1 MLSDQEIRQDL
12 AQLKEIV
19 AAHKAPDAELA
30 VHTEIIDGIELPV
43 FSKVPKNLGEL
54 YALGLQD
61 PALPFLVYMN
71 ERFSFGETIDLS
83 RRLGRILVERYGI
96 GRGERVAI
104 CARNSTEWCIA
115 YMAITQ
121 VGAIVVPMNSWW
133 KGPELEYGLR
143 DSGSRLVIADLTRF
157 HAIKPYI
164 GELGVELIL
173 IKPGTGED
181 ARQYPE
187 FFKLLRSVEPLS
199 QAEIDAFDVQA
210 DQEASIMYTSGSTG
224 EPKGVLSSHRAIIS
238 ALYTW
243 KFVKEINEIL
253 RPELVEKNPPWQPAL
268 LANVPLFHVTG
279 SHAQFLNCFV
289 YLRKFVMMYKW
300 DAEEA
305 LALIEKE
312 RISILHGVPTMT
324 WEVMHSRQFDNT
336 DLSSLRSVQSGGAP
350 RPPEHLSMMTKKF
363 PEKALPGLGYGLT
376 ETNAIGAIISG
387 KFYLSRPNST
397 GRPSPPL
404 TEIKIV
410 DEAGN
415 TLANEQIGEI
425 CIKGPTIMKGYWN
438 KPEATAEV
446 MENGW
451 FHTGDIG
458 KLDELGFLIILDRA
472 KDIVIRGGENI
483 GCAEVEY
490 AIHEHPAVSEA
501 SVYGIPDERLG
512 EIPCATVMLKPDRS
526 LDQSELKRFLEPRLA
541 AFKIPEHVF
550 FQHEQLPRIASG
562 KIAKKSLRQQTI
574 AMLREDDPDDDL
586 DEE

>member
-1 MLSDQEIRQDL
+1 MLTDEEIQQDL
-12 AQLKEIV
+12 LKLKDIV
-19 AAHKAPDAELA
+19 AKHRAPDAELA
-30 VHTEIIDGIELPV
+30 VQTEIIDGVETPV
-43 FSKVPKNLGEL
+43 FAKTPKNLGQL
-54 YALGLQD
+54 YAQGLAE
-61 PALPFLVYMN
+61 PELPFLVYQD
-71 ERFSFGETIDLS
+71 ERYNFGETIDFS
-83 RRLGRILVERYGI
+83 RRLARVLLKKYGI
-96 GRGERVAI
+96 QKGERVAI
-104 CARNSTEWCIA
+104 CARNSTEWCIS
-115 YMAITQ
+115 YMASTLI
-121 VGAIVVPMNSWW
+121 GAIVVPMNSWW

-143 DSGSRLVIADLTRF
+143 DSGSRLVIADLPRYL
-157 HAIKPYI
+157 AIAPY
-164 GELGVELIL
+164 LNDLNVEAIL
-173 IKPGTGED
+173 VKPGSAEE
-181 ARQYPE
+181 AQAQPE
-187 FFKLLRSVEPLS
+187 LFQLIESADPLT
-199 QAEIDAFDVQA
+199 QAEIDALDVLPE
-210 DQEASIMYTSGSTG
+210 DDASIMYTSGSTG
-224 EPKGVLSSHRAIIS
+224 EPKGVLSTHRAIIC

-253 RPELVEKNPPWQPAL
+253 RPELLEPDPPWQPAL

-305 LALIEKE
+305 LSLIEKE

-324 WEVMHSRQFDNT
+324 WEVMHSDKFKET
-336 DLSSLRSVQSGGAP
+336 DLSSLRGVQSGGAP
-350 RPPEHLSMMTKKF
+350 RPPEHLSMMVKSF

-397 GRPSPPL
+397 GRPTPPL
-404 TEIKIV
+404 TEVKVV

-415 TLANEQIGEI
+415 TLQNEEIGEI

-446 MENGW
+446 IKDGW

-458 KLDELGFLIILDRA
+458 KLDALGFLIILDRA

-490 AIHEHPAVSEA
+490 AIAEHPAVSEA

-512 EIPCATVMLKPDRS
+512 EIPCATVMLKADHS
-526 LDQSELKRFLEPRLA
+526 LTAAELNSFLGSRLA
-541 AFKIPEHVF
+541 QFKIPQHMF
-550 FQHEQLPRIASG
+550 FQFEQLPRIASG
-562 KIAKKSLRQQTI
+562 KIAKKLLREQTI
-574 AMLREDDPDDDL
+574 EHLESGA
-586 DEE
+586 